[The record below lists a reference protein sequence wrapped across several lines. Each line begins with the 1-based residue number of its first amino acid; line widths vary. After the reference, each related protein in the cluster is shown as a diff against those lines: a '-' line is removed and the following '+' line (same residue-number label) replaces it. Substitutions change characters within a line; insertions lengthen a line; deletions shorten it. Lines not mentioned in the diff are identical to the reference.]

1 LAKLEFQVNIMKA
14 VVFKGVGQS
23 LALEERNK
31 PVAGSGELVLRVK
44 ACGICGSDLHGAQ
57 SGYVPEELVMGHE
70 FCGEVEEVGAD
81 VEGWE
86 VGDRALG
93 IPGWYCGEC
102 ENCQQG
108 KIDQCLDLKAIG
120 LDSPFD
126 GAYAEYVRVQAA
138 FAVKIPEHMDD
149 EVAVLYEPLST
160 ALGAFR
166 RGNVEVGDNILII
179 GGGAIGLSLAL
190 LARNFGVNF
199 VGLSEMQPERIK
211 RAGECGAN
219 VVING
224 AEEKDPVAAF
234 KQMTGKEPSVIFECV
249 GLPGMFKRV
258 IDMAPPRSRVVAVGT
273 CMKEESFTVIEA
285 AVKYLTV
292 QFHFGYEQS
301 DVEYVVGAMA
311 MGSIDPSPMLSSR
324 TSLEELPATFARLM
338 EPNAECKVVVCP

>member
-1 LAKLEFQVNIMKA
+1 MKA

-23 LALEERNK
+23 LALEERNT

-44 ACGICGSDLHGAQ
+44 ACGICGSDLHAAQ
-57 SGYVPEELVMGHE
+57 SGFVPEELVMGHE
-70 FCGEVEEVGAD
+70 FCGQVEEVGAG

-86 VGDRALG
+86 VGERALG

-108 KIDQCLDLKAIG
+108 RIDQCLDLKAIG

-166 RGNVEVGDNILII
+166 RGNVEVGENILII
-179 GGGAIGLSLAL
+179 GGGAIGLSLAI

-219 VVING
+219 IVING

-234 KQMTGKEPSVIFECV
+234 RQMTGKEPSVIFECV
-249 GLPGMFKRV
+249 GLPGMFQRV
-258 IDMAPPRSRVVAVGT
+258 IDMAPSRSTVVAVGT
-273 CMKEESFTVIEA
+273 CMEEESFTVIKA
-285 AVKYLTV
+285 AQKYLSV

-301 DVEYVVGAMA
+301 DVEYVIGAMA

-324 TSLEELPATFARLM
+324 TTLEELPATFARLM
-338 EPNAECKVVVCP
+338 EPNSECKVVVCP